1 MRCHPPRSLE
11 RVRAGRVVVGGV
23 AWAQTRG
30 IEAVEIRIDGGDFQ
44 PAELAGELGTESWRQ
59 WRFDWDA
66 TPGRHD
72 LTVRAVDG
80 TGETQT
86 EERAD
91 AVHDGASGWMPL
103 VVDVTHRDAPP

>member
-1 MRCHPPRSLE
+1 
-11 RVRAGRVVVGGV
+11 VAAGRVVVGGV

-30 IEAVEIRIDGGDFQ
+30 IEAVEIRIDDGEFEPVQLAD
-44 PAELAGELGTESWRQ
+44 ELTTESWRQ

-72 LTVRAVDG
+72 LTVRATDG
-80 TGETQT
+80 TGTTQT

-91 AVHDGASGWMPL
+91 VVPDGASGWMSL
-103 VVDVTHRDAPP
+103 VVTVTDGEASS